1 MIKIIKGDA
10 LENIKLLENKSVN
23 CIMTSLPCWKLRDY
37 GVDEQIRLENTAEE
51 FLEKLMNVFNECW
64 RVLKDT
70 GTLFVNLGDT
80 YSNINSKFVNGSND
94 KDYNTYKQ
102 IIKKRDINVRKES
115 KMMISERFAI
125 NMIENG

>member
-37 GVDEQIRLENTAEE
+37 GVDEQIGLENTVEE

-64 RVLKDT
+64 RVLKDI

-94 KDYNTYKQ
+94 KDYNTDKQ
-102 IIKKRDINVRKES
+102 IIKKRDINVRK
-115 KMMISERFAI
+115 
-125 NMIENG
+125 